1 MYTHLKSESL
11 TNAGFKVWALVSK
24 PEKSLLFYT
33 CLFITDSAYRIDP
46 ADRLPK
52 ISSQPIGYDDAKE
65 LLRYAT

>member
-1 MYTHLKSESL
+1 MS
-11 TNAGFKVWALVSK
+11 ALVSK
-24 PEKSLLFYT
+24 PEKALLLYT

-65 LLRYAT
+65 LLRYVIT